1 MPSAPVPV
9 YSVPRL
15 SLDRLRPLVST
26 GPRALLTGVLAL
38 GAVVAGRVAGRAAGS
53 ARAARRP
60 LPALAGGVA
69 GTMPLGRHR
78 IAYTMRAGQGTPVV
92 LLPGLSP
99 VASTH
104 ELAPTWAHMVATT
117 TRPVIAAD
125 WLGFG
130 HSERPSIRYH
140 AGLYQRQLR
149 HLLTNVAR
157 EPADI
162 VAWGLAAEVAA
173 AVAVAA
179 PSKVRRLALVA
190 PSGMER
196 GSEGSVVERLVMGVT
211 GGFGAFSLLHAR
223 RTRREAVRHYYADEV
238 FTTGAP
244 VPDDL
249 VADAYAMSNAD
260 GAAHAPR
267 RLAEGLLFMDEYAL
281 RSYAAVS
288 CPMLVVVPALTG
300 AVAPHYDALSDLVA
314 HADGGL
320 LVTRLDTGLLP
331 QWEEPA
337 ALHARLDA
345 FLSGGNLPPDA
356 VSAPAPPKRRASR
369 KRVQVS

>member
-1 MPSAPVPV
+1 MRPPVRPARFV
-9 YSVPRL
+9 SRL
-15 SLDRLRPLVST
+15 PLDRLRPLVST
-26 GPRALLTGVLAL
+26 GPRALLTGALAL

-60 LPALAGGVA
+60 LPTLAGGVA

-78 IAYTMRAGQGTPVV
+78 VAYTMRAGQGTPIV

-104 ELAPTWAHMVATT
+104 ELAPTWAHVVATT

-149 HLLTNVAR
+149 HLLTTVAR

-196 GSEGSVVERLVMGVT
+196 GSEGSVVERLVMGLT

-223 RTRREAVRHYYADEV
+223 RTRRDAVRDYYTDEV
-238 FTTGAP
+238 FTTGAD

-249 VADAYAMSNAD
+249 VDDAHAMSKAD

-288 CPMLVVVPALTG
+288 CPMLVVVPALTD
-300 AVAPHYDALSDLVA
+300 AVAPHYDALPDLVA
-314 HADGGL
+314 HTDDDL

-331 QWEEPA
+331 QWEAPA
-337 ALHARLDA
+337 ALHTRLDA
-345 FLSGGNLPPDA
+345 FLGGGDLPPDPVPPPA
-356 VSAPAPPKRRASR
+356 SATRRAAR
-369 KRVQVS
+369 KRAKVS